1 MNDIRRALLLSP
13 QLAADCGLSYLGEL
27 GEIVGMTLASMTLK
41 LVARLMP
48 RQPLT
53 HNPAYLLIGIIE
65 YVRAGWVPVRDGAC
79 KEGFLIPSLLLVL

>member
-1 MNDIRRALLLSP
+1 M
-13 QLAADCGLSYLGEL
+13 
-27 GEIVGMTLASMTLK
+27 GMTLASMTLK